1 MCGIAGIIDFED
13 PSQVLQK
20 LQVLSEDIK
29 KRGPD
34 KFNLFVSDKDPI
46 GLSHSRLSIIDLSVN
61 GDQPMFTQDRSKCLV
76 FNGEIYNHKS
86 IKKTYLDNLALKGN
100 SDTEILLN
108 FINNN
113 GIDLALEKIKG
124 MFSFFY
130 IDFKKKEF
138 ILARDRAGEKPV
150 SYFSDNERFYFS
162 SEVNCISKVLKKK

>member
-34 KFNLFVSDKDPI
+34 KFNLFVSDEDPI

-86 IKKTYLDNLALKGN
+86 IKKTYLGNVSLKGN

-108 FINNN
+108 FINND

-130 IDFKKKEF
+130 IDFKKRNLFLLGIERGKTIV
-138 ILARDRAGEKPV
+138 ILFRQ
-150 SYFSDNERFYFS
+150 
-162 SEVNCISKVLKKK
+162 